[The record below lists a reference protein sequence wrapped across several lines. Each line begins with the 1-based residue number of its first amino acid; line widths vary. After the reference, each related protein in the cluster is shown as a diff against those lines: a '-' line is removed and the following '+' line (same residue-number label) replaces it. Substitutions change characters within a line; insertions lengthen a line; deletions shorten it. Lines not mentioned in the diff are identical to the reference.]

1 MPEKQGVTPPRL
13 RGRRPKNGDPVV
25 DRALRLLEPFD
36 SDRTRLSLGELSR
49 LSGIPL
55 SSAHRLAERL
65 VAWGALERDEAGR
78 FTIGLRLYEVAS
90 LAPRGLGLRER
101 ALPYMGDLAE
111 ATRQHVLLAVR
122 DGNDAL
128 LVERLSGHRA
138 MPVLYRVGGRLPL
151 HSTGVGL
158 VLLAYAD
165 RGYFEDYL
173 LRPLTH
179 EPEHTPVVAA
189 ELRRRVAEVRRDQ
202 AAILLREVPEPLL
215 SVAGPVF
222 GANDEVVAAVSVI
235 VPQGQDDARRLV
247 PPLHMA
253 TRAISRALG
262 ARKAVGL
269 GQTARTGSPP
279 SGLH

>member
-1 MPEKQGVTPPRL
+1 MTVDDAETPRG
-13 RGRRPKNGDPVV
+13 RGRRPKSGDPVI
-25 DRALRLLEPFD
+25 DRALRLLESFD
-36 SDRTRLSLGELSR
+36 TDRPRLSLGELSR
-49 LSGIPL
+49 HSGIPL
-55 SSAHRLAERL
+55 SSTYRLAERL
-65 VAWGALERDEAGR
+65 CAWGALERDDEGR
-78 FTIGLRLYEVAS
+78 YTVGLRLYEVAS

-122 DGNDAL
+122 EGDDAL

-158 VLLAYAD
+158 VLLAFAD
-165 RGYFEDYL
+165 HSYREDYL

-179 EPEHTPVVAA
+179 EPEHTPVVPT
-189 ELRRRVAEVRRDQ
+189 ELRRRIAEVRRDR
-202 AAILLREVPEPLL
+202 AAILFREVPEPLL

-222 GANDEVVAAVSVI
+222 GADDEVVAALSVI
-235 VPQGQDDARRLV
+235 VPQGYEDARRLV

-262 ARKAVGL
+262 ARKAIGL
-269 GQTARTGSPP
+269 A
-279 SGLH
+279 